1 MIVGMLQSV
10 LALLVGLQ
18 SSAALSDQF
27 AAIAKT
33 GGGRVGVFGQVLE
46 TSETAGLNEGERFP
60 MQSVYKLPI
69 AMAILDEVERKT
81 LTLNQKVSLSARDM
95 VPGIHSPIRD
105 QHPRGGIEISVRDL
119 VRAAIV
125 DSDGTASDILLHLA
139 GGGPRVTAYLRG
151 L

>member
-105 QHPRGGIEISVRDL
+105 QHPRGRHRDK
-119 VRAAIV
+119 RP
-125 DSDGTASDILLHLA
+125 
-139 GGGPRVTAYLRG
+139 GPRPHGDRG
-151 L
+151 QRRDGVGHPPPPGRRRPARD